1 MEQIKQV
8 PVARRLVPWRAI
20 PLGLFALGALTIAGA
35 AMLVTRGHVLLAV
48 AATMYLLHLC
58 LLPATDQWPRY
69 LVGIAPVLVLAFV
82 FALSRLRWTWA
93 KTAIV
98 CFVLITQTCTLGWW
112 FTHEFRPVVH
122 ENWYG
127 HRVVYRLFSYD
138 AAFDAFD
145 AGLEW
150 LQRTGQ
156 TDQVVVS
163 SMAPWVYV
171 RTGMHAVLPPLER
184 RLDVVGPLLDTVP
197 ATYVIVDTCGLS
209 FTRKYTLPFVS
220 AARDQWRLS
229 YTAPQGGLE
238 IYERR
243 PPVPGVALAA
253 TRRRG
258 LN

>member
-1 MEQIKQV
+1 MDRLHGDTHPRFERADLHV
-8 PVARRLVPWRAI
+8 RLVHEE
-20 PLGLFALGALTIAGA
+20 GL
-35 AMLVTRGHVLLAV
+35 
-48 AATMYLLHLC
+48 
-58 LLPATDQWPRY
+58 DPRY
-69 LVGIAPVLVLAFV
+69 VEYPM
-82 FALSRLRWTWA
+82 
-93 KTAIV
+93 
-98 CFVLITQTCTLGWW
+98 W
-112 FTHEFRPVVH
+112 FESLDPLPDGRESSPLLT
-122 ENWYG
+122 
-127 HRVVYRLFSYD
+127 
-138 AAFDAFD
+138 
-145 AGLEW
+145 EW